1 MSIKMKKHM
10 TKHMTKK
17 HKKSHMSKKTKN
29 SHHKKH
35 ISKNKKHMSKNMNK
49 KYKKNNNHRGG
60 FNASCNLATVKEPAF
75 SVSGMGDIPGINVPE
90 SRGIIYR
97 PNCQTDTNQAM
108 IP

>member
-1 MSIKMKKHM
+1 
-10 TKHMTKK
+10 
-17 HKKSHMSKKTKN
+17 MSKSN
-29 SHHKKH
+29 KH
-35 ISKNKKHMSKNMNK
+35 ISK
-49 KYKKNNNHRGG
+49 KYKKNNNHHGG

-90 SRGIIYR
+90 SRGVIYR

>member
-1 MSIKMKKHM
+1 
-10 TKHMTKK
+10 MTKK
-17 HKKSHMSKKTKN
+17 DKKSRMTNKNKKNRNK
-29 SHHKKH
+29 SKKH
-35 ISKNKKHMSKNMNK
+35 ISMSKKHMSKKHMSK

-75 SVSGMGDIPGINVPE
+75 SLSGMGDIPGINVPE
-90 SRGIIYR
+90 SRGVIYR

>member
-10 TKHMTKK
+10 TKK
-17 HKKSHMSKKTKN
+17 HKKSH
-29 SHHKKH
+29 H
-35 ISKNKKHMSKNMNK
+35 KKHMSKSNKHISKSNKHISKSNKHISK

-75 SVSGMGDIPGINVPE
+75 SLSGMGDIPGLNIPE
-90 SRGIIYR
+90 SRGVIYR

>member
-1 MSIKMKKHM
+1 
-10 TKHMTKK
+10 MTKK
-17 HKKSHMSKKTKN
+17 HKKSHMTNKNKKSRSK
-29 SHHKKH
+29 S
-35 ISKNKKHMSKNMNK
+35 KKHMSK

-75 SVSGMGDIPGINVPE
+75 SLSGMGDIPGINVPE
-90 SRGIIYR
+90 SRGVIYR

>member
-1 MSIKMKKHM
+1 MSIKKIKS
-10 TKHMTKK
+10 HMTKK
-17 HKKSHMSKKTKN
+17 HKKSHMTNKNKKSRSK
-29 SHHKKH
+29 S
-35 ISKNKKHMSKNMNK
+35 KKHMSK

-75 SVSGMGDIPGINVPE
+75 SLSGMGDIPGINVPE
-90 SRGIIYR
+90 SRGVIYR